1 MKIFKS
7 LALVAGMTFVTANIS
22 AQAPTTAPAQGQHGT
37 PNPDQMAQK
46 ATANIKTNVTGITP
60 DQESKILA
68 ANTDFAKG
76 MIAARQSN
84 NGDRDA
90 MHTQMQTL
98 KDSRDAKMKT
108 ILTADQYAQY
118 QKMAPM
124 HQGGGRPS
132 GN

>member
-7 LALVAGMTFVTANIS
+7 LAFRGGLAFITANVS
-22 AQAPTTAPAQGQHGT
+22 AQAPSGGKQQMDPQ
-37 PNPDQMAQK
+37 QMAQK
-46 ATANIKTNVTGITP
+46 MTDHVKQNVTGITP

-68 ANTDFAKG
+68 AEQTFTKG
-76 MIAARQSN
+76 MEAARNTS

-90 MHTQMQTL
+90 MKSQMQPL
-98 KDSRDAKMKT
+98 KDNRDAQIKT

-118 QKMAPM
+118 QKMEAS
-124 HQGGGRPS
+124 HQSGHGNGGGNS